1 MPISASATVD
11 PRVQVVAE
19 HITRTLSCPLALDD
33 LSHSVNLSASRL
45 RHLFKSETGTTPSQ
59 YLKTLRLQKA
69 GDLAVTTFLS
79 IKEIMAQVGFADESH
94 FVRDFQR
101 LYGISPRQYR
111 AAHGLSRHPADASR
125 SSLIS

>member
-1 MPISASATVD
+1 MD

-19 HITRTLSCPLALDD
+19 RITRTLSRPLALDD

-59 YLKTLRLQKA
+59 YLKTLRLQRA
-69 GDLAVTTFLS
+69 GDLAATTFLTV
-79 IKEIMAQVGFADESH
+79 KEIMVQVGFADESH

-101 LYGISPRQYR
+101 LYGISPRRYR
-111 AAHGLSRHPADASR
+111 AAHGPGRHPADASR
-125 SSLIS
+125 SSLVS